1 MDSVREAVLSR
12 HLDSNEKPKKVEKRD
27 DESSDSAKTL
37 KDPIEF
43 GSDRDFQLKQAI
55 NLLRGLPVETDD
67 VPEKFS

>member
-1 MDSVREAVLSR
+1 M
-12 HLDSNEKPKKVEKRD
+12 KKRD
-27 DESSDSAKTL
+27 DDSSDSANTL

>member
-1 MDSVREAVLSR
+1 MREADLSR
-12 HLDSNEKPKKVEKRD
+12 HLDSGKKSPKVKEKD
-27 DESSDSAKTL
+27 DDSGDSLKTS

-55 NLLRGLPVETDD
+55 NLLRGLPVKTDD

>member
-1 MDSVREAVLSR
+1 MREADLSR
-12 HLDSNEKPKKVEKRD
+12 HLDSNKKPKKVKERD

-55 NLLRGLPVETDD
+55 NLLRGLPVKTDD

>member
-1 MDSVREAVLSR
+1 MKAS
-12 HLDSNEKPKKVEKRD
+12 
-27 DESSDSAKTL
+27 

-55 NLLRGLPVETDD
+55 NLLRGLPVKTDD

>member
-1 MDSVREAVLSR
+1 VREADLSR
-12 HLDSNEKPKKVEKRD
+12 HLDSGKKSTDAKKND
-27 DESSDSAKTL
+27 DESKDSGKAS

-55 NLLRGLPVETDD
+55 NLLRGLPVKTDD

>member
-1 MDSVREAVLSR
+1 MISIDFNTCLI
-12 HLDSNEKPKKVEKRD
+12 DSNKKSEKAKKRD
-27 DESSDSAKTL
+27 DDSSDSAKTL

-55 NLLRGLPVETDD
+55 NLLRGLPVKTDD

>member
-1 MDSVREAVLSR
+1 MREADLSR
-12 HLDSNEKPKKVEKRD
+12 HLDSNKKSKKVKERD

-55 NLLRGLPVETDD
+55 NLLRGLPVKTDD